1 MTVPETG
8 VDTVVSDDEIE
19 QVDSKV
25 DVVVEVVTGKVVEVD
40 TEETIDVVSSEDG
53 C

>member
-19 QVDSKV
+19 QV
-25 DVVVEVVTGKVVEVD
+25 VTGKVVEVD
-40 TEETIDVVSSEDG
+40 TEETIDVFISEDG